1 MTTRVLDQ
9 HTDGRSKRIQVPH
22 PLTPDEK
29 KFLAVVYGD
38 KIERAYARGELGDIT
53 HGLATELLYYGN
65 EDETRIVH
73 PRSGDKLHDVLTG
86 QLKKNDPEGW
96 WVAFRSVEYW
106 RREMEGAKKC
116 VDIYEQRYA
125 DEKEDDED
133 ST

>member
-1 MTTRVLDQ
+1 
-9 HTDGRSKRIQVPH
+9 
-22 PLTPDEK
+22 LTPDEK
-29 KFLAVVYGD
+29 KFLAVVHGD
-38 KIERAYARGELGDIT
+38 KI
-53 HGLATELLYYGN
+53 
-65 EDETRIVH
+65 
-73 PRSGDKLHDVLTG
+73 

>member
-1 MTTRVLDQ
+1 
-9 HTDGRSKRIQVPH
+9 
-22 PLTPDEK
+22 LTPDEK
-29 KFLAVVYGD
+29 KFLAVVHGD

-53 HGLATELLYYGN
+53 KGLATELARYGE
-65 EDETRIVH
+65 EDKTRIVH
-73 PRSGDKLHDVLTG
+73 PRSGDKLHDVLAG